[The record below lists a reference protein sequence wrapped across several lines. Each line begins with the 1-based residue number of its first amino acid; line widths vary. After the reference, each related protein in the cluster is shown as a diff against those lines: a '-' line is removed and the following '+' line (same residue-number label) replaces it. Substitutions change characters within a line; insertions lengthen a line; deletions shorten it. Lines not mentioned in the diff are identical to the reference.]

1 MSGEMIKGARI
12 VLETLHRLGVTD
24 MFGYPG
30 GAVIPIFDE
39 IYSYPEIKHYFVR
52 HEQGAAH
59 AADGYARVS
68 GKVGVCL
75 ATSGPGATNLVT
87 GIMTAYMDS
96 IPMLAITGQVGRGLI
111 GKDSFQE
118 SDITG
123 ITMPITKHN
132 YLVTHTRDL
141 PRVIKEAYFIA
152 STGRPG
158 PVLID
163 IPKDVQ
169 CMSIPLSEYNKLYE
183 VPIYL
188 EGYDPTYKGHQGQ
201 IKKAAQLIKNAKKPL
216 IIAGAGVLKSNAM
229 AELKELAER
238 AHIPVCNTLLGL
250 GCFPGSHELALG
262 MVGMH
267 GSVTANFAT
276 EEADLVIAAGIRFDD
291 RITGDTSKFCG
302 KAKIIHIDIDP
313 AEIDKNITINI
324 PIVGD
329 LQHVLTDLNAVV
341 ETVIHDKWL
350 KQINQWKAEY
360 PVAVPPSSDSELL
373 PQYVLSTLDE
383 ISKEDAII
391 VTDVGQ
397 HQMWAAQYLTY
408 KAPHTIVTSGGAGT
422 MGFGVPAAM
431 GAQIGAPGKQ
441 VILVVGDGGFQMTFE
456 ELMMMQQ
463 YNLPIK
469 ILIVNNG
476 FLGMVRQWQEI
487 FNDRRYSFVD
497 LDASPDFLK
506 IAEAFD
512 LPAVRIQN
520 KAEFDKQFKELI
532 SSDTGVIIDC
542 RVEKEANVMPM
553 IPAGCAVT
561 QMVGLKGVLENE

>member
-39 IYSYPEIKHYFVR
+39 IYSFPEIKHYFVR

-59 AADGYARVS
+59 AADGYARAT

-87 GIMTAYMDS
+87 GIYTAHMDS
-96 IPMLAITGQVGRGLI
+96 VPMLAITGQVGTGLI

-118 SDITG
+118 VDISG

-132 YLVTHTRDL
+132 YLVQDIRDL
-141 PRVIKEAYFIA
+141 PHVLKEAYYIA
-152 STGRPG
+152 GSGRPG
-158 PVLID
+158 PVLVD
-163 IPKDVQ
+163 IPKNIQ
-169 CMSIPLSEYNKLYE
+169 CQSLTMSEFNKLFE
-183 VPIYL
+183 APVSL

-201 IKKAAQLIKNAKKPL
+201 IKKAVSMIKSAKKPL

-229 AELKELAER
+229 AELKTLAETVN
-238 AHIPVCNTLLGL
+238 IPVTNTLLGL
-250 GCFPGSHELALG
+250 GSFPGDHELSLG
-262 MVGMH
+262 MLGMH
-267 GSVTANFAT
+267 GTVAANFAT

-291 RITGDTSKFCG
+291 RITGDVDHFCP

-329 LQHVLTDLNAVV
+329 LKQVLTEINDFIEPAD
-341 ETVIHDKWL
+341 HDKWL
-350 KQINQWKAEY
+350 AQIAEWKSEY
-360 PVAVPPSSDSELL
+360 PMVVPEGDGTTMM
-373 PQYVLSTLDE
+373 PQYVLSKLNEYAD
-383 ISKEDAII
+383 EDAII

-408 KAPHTIVTSGGAGT
+408 NHPNTILSSGGAGT
-422 MGFGVPAAM
+422 MGYGVPAAM
-431 GAQIGAPGKQ
+431 GAQVGQAKRQ
-441 VILVVGDGGFQMTFE
+441 VILVVGDGGFQMTME
-456 ELMMMQQ
+456 ELMMMKQ
-463 YNLPIK
+463 YNLPVK
-469 ILIVNNG
+469 ILIVNNA

-497 LDASPDFLK
+497 LEVSPNFIK
-506 IAEAFD
+506 IAEAYD
-512 LPAVRIQN
+512 LPAVRLDSQ
-520 KAEFDKQFKELI
+520 AEFDAQFKDLI
-532 SSDTGVIIDC
+532 QSDTGVVIDC
-542 RVEKEANVMPM
+542 RVSRETNVFPM
-553 IPAGCAVT
+553 IPAGEPVKN
-561 QMVGLKGVLENE
+561 MMGLKGVLENE